1 MVSTVVIDID
11 KDLAEFVRHQPGAID
26 PSAFVNQLLHQE
38 MQREG
43 FTMSA
48 SQYRGQAKRQKD
60 TQALEDHIDEEIPA
74 AG

>member
-1 MVSTVVIDID
+1 MVSTMVIDID

-26 PSAFVNQLLHQE
+26 PSAFVNQLMHQE

-43 FTMSA
+43 FSLSSA
-48 SQYRGQAKRQKD
+48 QYQGQEKRQKD
-60 TQALEDHIDEEIPA
+60 TQALEDLIDEEIPA

>member
-1 MVSTVVIDID
+1 MVSTMVIDID

-26 PSAFVNQLLHQE
+26 PSAFVNQLIHQE

-43 FTMSA
+43 FSVSP
-48 SQYRGQAKRQKD
+48 SQSQGQENRQKD
-60 TQALEDHIDEEIPA
+60 TQALEDLIDEEIPA